1 MQSGVAEPKSRVVI
15 LMVVQT
21 VDCFLS
27 AIIAAGTGIALNAR
41 EMTGKNGYRQEKNS
55 CLSLIFM
62 SSLPFLIPLTNC
74 ACISLRYC
82 ILCCFKQHGVY
93 LTALVMT
100 LSGLGHRQV

>member
-1 MQSGVAEPKSRVVI
+1 
-15 LMVVQT
+15 MVVQT
-21 VDCFLS
+21 VDCFVS
-27 AIIAAGTGIALNAR
+27 AIIAAGTDIALNAR
-41 EMTGKNGYRQEKNS
+41 ETNVKNGYRLEKKNFY
-55 CLSLIFM
+55 LYLIFM

-100 LSGLGHRQV
+100 ISGWELRQV